1 MMQALWFQFYS
12 GCTFNY
18 YYGPEAW
25 LFTIY
30 RLFHAAIND
39 VYEQFNIL
47 PVNDWYYSI
56 YLFIVG
62 RAPVC
67 TIVFGFILSII
78 SLWVYWRWNAFITD
92 RQPECG
98 RLKSAPH
105 VRTFHRRFLSVVVV
119 QKSLNKQSRP
129 APRTHTHMR
138 STCMSCVTSL
148 DICPLTPAPQ
158 TPAPSL
164 TALHSTTT
172 ADVCSRD
179 DWEQIFTFPI
189 PPIPI
194 QSIPIHIH
202 IHTDIHTNLYSA
214 KNREKESEAP
224 SYSHSQV

>member
-18 YYGPEAW
+18 YYGSEAW

-62 RAPVC
+62 RTPVC

-78 SLWVYWRWNAFITD
+78 FLWVYWRWNAFVTD

-105 VRTFHRRFLSVVVV
+105 LRTFHRRFLSVVVV
-119 QKSLNKQSRP
+119 QKSLNKQRRP
-129 APRTHTHMR
+129 APRTHMR
-138 STCMSCVTSL
+138 SMSCGVWHVTGHL
-148 DICPLTPAPQ
+148 PPPRPDTCPSHTCSQ
-158 TPAPSL
+158 F
-164 TALHSTTT
+164 HSTTT

-202 IHTDIHTNLYSA
+202 IHTYIHTY
-214 KNREKESEAP
+214 KFI
-224 SYSHSQV
+224 

>member
-18 YYGPEAW
+18 YYGSEAW

-67 TIVFGFILSII
+67 TIVFGFILPII
-78 SLWVYWRWNAFITD
+78 FLWVYWRWNAFITD

-119 QKSLNKQSRP
+119 QKSLNKQRRP
-129 APRTHTHMR
+129 APRTHMR
-138 STCMSCVTSL
+138 SMSCGVWHVTGHLPPSPPGHL
-148 DICPLTPAPQ
+148 PLTHLLPVSQ
-158 TPAPSL
+158 HF
-164 TALHSTTT
+164 TALPPRTSALEMTGNRFLHSQ
-172 ADVCSRD
+172 SLP
-179 DWEQIFTFPI
+179 FPYSQFPYI
-189 PPIPI
+189 YIYM
-194 QSIPIHIH
+194 QTY
-202 IHTDIHTNLYSA
+202 IHTYKFI
-214 KNREKESEAP
+214 
-224 SYSHSQV
+224 

>member
-18 YYGPEAW
+18 YYGSEAW

-78 SLWVYWRWNAFITD
+78 FLWVYWRWNAFITD

-119 QKSLNKQSRP
+119 QKSLNKQRRP
-129 APRTHTHMR
+129 APHTHTHTH
-138 STCMSCVTSL
+138 TCVVCRVACVTSP
-148 DICPLTPAPQ
+148 DICPPPRPDTC
-158 TPAPSL
+158 PSH
-164 TALHSTTT
+164 TCSQFHST
-172 ADVCSRD
+172 
-179 DWEQIFTFPI
+179 
-189 PPIPI
+189 
-194 QSIPIHIH
+194 
-202 IHTDIHTNLYSA
+202 
-214 KNREKESEAP
+214 
-224 SYSHSQV
+224 SQHYHCGRLL